1 MQWIL
6 PHHVRSEHS
15 DSMSPKDSFSSD
27 IQSPLLRHEDS
38 EPEISMRSSLQR
50 LLRTTRS
57 STIHNFWR
65 KFDDSYM
72 RPMFGGRGFVP
83 HLPRVVTVDTL
94 IESQVMDRS

>member
-83 HLPRVVTVDTL
+83 HLSFAASGEVLGDA
-94 IESQVMDRS
+94 EEM

>member
-1 MQWIL
+1 MEWIL
-6 PHHVRSEHS
+6 PHHVSSEHS
-15 DSMSPKDSFSSD
+15 DSFSSD

-38 EPEISMRSSLQR
+38 EPEISVRSSLQR

-65 KFDDSYM
+65 KFDDAYM

-94 IESQVMDRS
+94 IESQVMERS